1 MDSLRDYRRK
11 RPKGASPEPRGGAPT
26 KGHNSFVIQ
35 RHDATRL
42 HYDFRLEMDGV
53 LKSWAV
59 PKGPSLDPSV
69 KRLAIHVEDHPLDY
83 GGFEGTIPEGN
94 YGAGEVILWDKGTY
108 TTEGNLSA
116 EEQLRKGDLKMVLH
130 GQKLNG
136 SFVLVKLKNS
146 SKQNE
151 WLLIKH
157 RDEYVRTDWDIE
169 EHGTSVKS
177 GKLPG
182 PPRHGHHKSAAV
194 PFSSGLQNLTN
205 ARKSPMPD
213 EGSRR
218 PALASLSEKPFSS
231 DDWLFEIKWDG
242 IRALAVIEDGTTKL
256 MSRSARSISSEYPEF
271 RNLAK
276 YIRARTAVLDGEIV
290 VLDDKGRSSF
300 QRLQGRFG
308 VQNPSEKLQADL
320 PVTYYFFDV
329 LYCDGYDVRRSPLI
343 ERKQLLQ
350 KLVVTD
356 ERIRISDHQIGN
368 GVELF
373 EAAISNGLEGL
384 VAKRLSS
391 PYPEGRT
398 SNWLKF
404 KSVKEVDAVVG
415 GWTDPRGGR
424 QYFGSLLVGLY
435 EKSALRF
442 IGGVGTGFPNTLERE
457 LYEKLQHIPAK
468 KCPFSPVPQT
478 RERAHWVLPKLV
490 ARVGYAEWTSDN
502 NLRQPRFLGLQP
514 DRDPREST
522 FTKETRVSTVV
533 PDPPKTAKSANP
545 FKPSRSAAARTR
557 NATSARAPIVKTK
570 QSSSPQSATPIIKA
584 LEQQHQE
591 QVRAEINGRELTLT
605 HLNKI
610 YFPKAG
616 FTKRDVLAY
625 YATVTPYL
633 LPFLKHRPLVLHRY
647 PNGIAGGAFYQKEA
661 GEYIPGW
668 IRTVAIF
675 SDTKKRD
682 VSYFLIDDL
691 ASLLYLT
698 NLGCIE
704 HNPFSAREDDLDQP
718 DYMFVDLDPTEG
730 TAFGRVVLAARVIG
744 EVLKQAGLE
753 FFTKTSGASGL
764 HMYIPIARKYGFDQ
778 VRALLEIITQLAVD
792 REKGLLTRIHRVH
805 DRPRN
810 SIFVDV
816 RQNSHGQ
823 SLASVFSVRPREGAP
838 VSTPLAWNEL
848 KPDLKPEMWNIRT
861 VLADLPR
868 RSKLWE
874 KFFDHPQTLESALKA
889 LDRSRVA

>member
-1 MDSLRDYRRK
+1 MDSLREYRRK
-11 RPKGASPEPRGGAPT
+11 RPKGDSPEPRGGAPT

-59 PKGPSLDPSV
+59 PKGPSLNPAD

-116 EEQLRKGDLKMVLH
+116 EEQLRKGDLKIFLH

-182 PPRHGHHKSAAV
+182 PPRHGYRKGATAT
-194 PFSSGLQNLTN
+194 FSSGVQNLTN
-205 ARKSPMPD
+205 AYKSPMPD
-213 EGSRR
+213 EGSLR
-218 PALASLSEKPFSS
+218 PALASLSERPFSS
-231 DDWLFEIKWDG
+231 EDWLFEIKWDG
-242 IRALAVIEDGTTKL
+242 IRSLAFVEDGTTKL

-271 RNLAK
+271 RDLAK

-308 VQNPSEKLQADL
+308 VQNPSENLRAEL
-320 PVTYYFFDV
+320 LVTYYFFDV

-350 KLVVTD
+350 KLVVAD

-368 GVELF
+368 GIELF

-457 LYEKLQHIPAK
+457 LYEKLQQIPAK

-478 RERAHWVLPKLV
+478 RERAHWVQPKLV

-514 DRDPREST
+514 DRDPRDSI
-522 FTKETRVSTVV
+522 FAKETRVSAVV
-533 PDPPKTAKSANP
+533 PDPPKTAEP
-545 FKPSRSAAARTR
+545 FKPSRSVAIRTR
-557 NATSARAPIVKTK
+557 KAASVQAPIVKTK
-570 QSSSPQSATPIIKA
+570 KSGSPQSATPIIKA
-584 LEQQHQE
+584 LEQQRQE

-625 YATVTPYL
+625 YATVSPYL

-661 GEYIPGW
+661 GEYIPEW

-675 SDTKKRD
+675 SETKKRA

-691 ASLLYLT
+691 ASLLYLS

-730 TAFGRVVLAARVIG
+730 TAFSRVVLAARVIG

-805 DRPRN
+805 DRPKN
-810 SIFVDV
+810 TIFVDV
-816 RQNSHGQ
+816 RQNAYGQ

-848 KPDLKPEMWNIRT
+848 KPDLKPEVWNIRT

-874 KFFDHPQTLESALKA
+874 KFFDHTQTLESALEA
-889 LDRSRVA
+889 LDRSRLA

>member
-1 MDSLRDYRRK
+1 MDSLREYRRK
-11 RPKGASPEPRGGAPT
+11 RPKGDSPEPRGGAPT

-59 PKGPSLDPSV
+59 PKGPSLNPAD

-116 EEQLRKGDLKMVLH
+116 EEQLRKGDLKIFLH
-130 GQKLNG
+130 GHKLNG

-182 PPRHGHHKSAAV
+182 PPRHGYRKGATT
-194 PFSSGLQNLTN
+194 FSSGVQNLTN
-205 ARKSPMPD
+205 ARKSSMPD
-213 EGSRR
+213 EGSLR

-242 IRALAVIEDGTTKL
+242 IRSLAFVEDGTTRL
-256 MSRSARSISSEYPEF
+256 MSRSGRSISSEYPEF
-271 RNLAK
+271 RDLAK

-290 VLDDKGRSSF
+290 VLDNKGRSGF

-308 VQNPSEKLQADL
+308 VQNPSENLQAEL

-329 LYCDGYDVRRSPLI
+329 LCCDGYDVRRSPLI

-350 KLVVTD
+350 KLVVAD
-356 ERIRISDHQIGN
+356 ARVRISDHQIGN
-368 GVELF
+368 GIELF

-457 LYEKLQHIPAK
+457 LYEKLQQIPAK

-478 RERAHWVLPKLV
+478 RERAHWVQPKLV

-514 DRDPREST
+514 DRDPRESA
-522 FTKETRVSTVV
+522 FAKKTRVSAVV
-533 PDPPKTAKSANP
+533 PDPSKTAQSAKP
-545 FKPSRSAAARTR
+545 FKPSHSAAISTR
-557 NATSARAPIVKTK
+557 KAASAQAPIVTTK
-570 QSSSPQSATPIIKA
+570 KSGSPQSAAPIIKA
-584 LEQQHQE
+584 LEQQRQE

-625 YATVTPYL
+625 YATVSPYL

-661 GEYIPGW
+661 GEYIPEW

-675 SDTKKRD
+675 SETKKRD

-691 ASLLYLT
+691 ASLLYLS

-730 TAFGRVVLAARVIG
+730 TAFSRVVLAARVIG

-764 HMYIPIARKYGFDQ
+764 HMYIPIARKFGFDQ

-805 DRPRN
+805 DRPKN
-810 SIFVDV
+810 TIFVDV
-816 RQNSHGQ
+816 RQNAFGQ

-848 KPDLKPEMWNIRT
+848 KPDLKPEVWNIRT

-874 KFFDHPQTLESALKA
+874 KFFDHTQTLESALEA
-889 LDRSRVA
+889 LDRSRMA

>member
-1 MDSLRDYRRK
+1 MDSLHEYRRK
-11 RPKGASPEPRGGAPT
+11 RPRGASPEPRGGTPT
-26 KGHNSFVIQ
+26 TGHNAFVIQ

-42 HYDFRLEMDGV
+42 HYDFRLEMNGV

-108 TTEGNLSA
+108 TPEGSLSA
-116 EEQLRKGDLKMVLH
+116 EEQLRKGDLKIVLH

-169 EHGTSVKS
+169 EHGQSVKS
-177 GKLPG
+177 GKQPG
-182 PPRHGHHKSAAV
+182 PPRHGHRKNAAA
-194 PFSSGLQNLTN
+194 FSSGVQNLSN
-205 ARKSPMPD
+205 ARKSAMPA
-213 EGSRR
+213 EGGLH

-256 MSRSARSISSEYPEF
+256 VARSARSISFEYPEF
-271 RNLAK
+271 RDLAK

-308 VQNPSEKLQADL
+308 VENPSEKLQAQL

-329 LYCDGYDVRRSPLI
+329 LYCDGFDVRRSPLI

-350 KLVVTD
+350 KLVITN

-368 GVELF
+368 GLELF

-384 VAKRLSS
+384 VAKRTSS

-398 SNWLKF
+398 SNWLKL

-442 IGGVGTGFPNTLERE
+442 VGGVGTGFPNALERE
-457 LYEKLQHIPAK
+457 LYEKLQQIPAK
-468 KCPFSPVPQT
+468 KCPFTPVPQT
-478 RERAHWVLPKLV
+478 RERAYWVQPKLV
-490 ARVGYAEWTSDN
+490 AKVGYAEWTSDHH
-502 NLRQPRFLGLQP
+502 LRQPRFLGLQP
-514 DRDPREST
+514 DRDPRESI
-522 FTKETRVSTVV
+522 FAKEIKATAV
-533 PDPPKTAKSANP
+533 PDANAPKTARPARSATVKTSKSASTPATVNSI
-545 FKPSRSAAARTR
+545 KSASAQSAA
-557 NATSARAPIVKTK
+557 
-570 QSSSPQSATPIIKA
+570 PIIKA
-584 LEQQHQE
+584 LEQRHQE
-591 QVRAEINGRELTLT
+591 QLRAEIDGREVKLT
-605 HLNKI
+605 HLNKV

-616 FTKRDVLAY
+616 FTKRDVLLY
-625 YATVTPYL
+625 YATVSPYL

-647 PNGIAGGAFYQKEA
+647 PNGIAGSAFYQKEA
-661 GEYIPGW
+661 GEYIPEW

-675 SDTKKRD
+675 SETKKRD

-691 ASLLYLT
+691 ASLLYLS

-730 TAFGRVVLAARVIG
+730 TAFGRVVLAATTIG
-744 EVLKQAGLE
+744 DVLKQAGLE
-753 FFTKTSGASGL
+753 FFIKTSGASGL

-805 DRPRN
+805 DRPKK

-838 VSTPLAWNEL
+838 VSTPLACNEL

-868 RSKLWE
+868 RSKLWQ
-874 KFFDHPQTLESALKA
+874 KFFDRPQTLESALKA
-889 LDRSRVA
+889 LDRSRVV

>member
-1 MDSLRDYRRK
+1 MDSLHEYRRK
-11 RPKGASPEPRGGAPT
+11 RPKGASPEPRGGTPT
-26 KGHNSFVIQ
+26 SGHNSFVIQ

-42 HYDFRLEMDGV
+42 HYDFRLEMNGV

-59 PKGPSLDPSV
+59 PKGPSLDPSI

-116 EEQLRKGDLKMVLH
+116 EEQLRKGDLKIVLH

-157 RDEYVRTDWDIE
+157 RDEYVRTGWDIE
-169 EHGTSVKS
+169 EHGTSVKT

-182 PPRHGHHKSAAV
+182 PPRHGHGKGATSA
-194 PFSSGLQNLTN
+194 FSSGVQDLTN
-205 ARKSPMPD
+205 ARKSPMPA
-213 EGSRR
+213 EGSLR

-231 DDWLFEIKWDG
+231 DDWLYEIKWDG
-242 IRALAVIEDGTTKL
+242 IRALAVVEGGMSKL
-256 MSRSARSISSEYPEF
+256 VARSARSISSEYPEF
-271 RNLAK
+271 RDLARH
-276 YIRARTAVLDGEIV
+276 IRARTAVLDGEIV

-308 VQNPSEKLQADL
+308 VENPSEKLRAQL

-329 LYCDGYDVRRSPLI
+329 LYCDGFDVRRSPLI

-350 KLVVTD
+350 KLVITN

-368 GVELF
+368 GLELF

-384 VAKRLSS
+384 VAKRMSS

-398 SNWLKF
+398 SNWLKL
-404 KSVKEVDAVVG
+404 KAVKEVDAVVG

-442 IGGVGTGFPNTLERE
+442 IGGVGTGFANALERE
-457 LYEKLQHIPAK
+457 LYEKLRQIPDK
-468 KCPFSPVPQT
+468 KCTFTPVPQT
-478 RERAHWVLPKLV
+478 RERAHWVQPKLV
-490 ARVGYAEWTSDN
+490 ARIGYAEWTSDHH
-502 NLRQPRFLGLQP
+502 LRQPRFLGLQP
-514 DRDPREST
+514 DRDPRESI
-522 FTKETRVSTVV
+522 FAKEIKATAVV
-533 PDPPKTAKSANP
+533 PDPPKTAKPA
-545 FKPSRSAAARTR
+545 RSAT
-557 NATSARAPIVKTK
+557 VKTSK
-570 QSSSPQSATPIIKA
+570 SASTQPATVKARKSASAQSAAPIIKA
-584 LEQQHQE
+584 LEQRHQE
-591 QVRAEINGRELTLT
+591 QVRAGIDGREVTLT
-605 HLNKI
+605 HLNKV

-616 FTKRDVLAY
+616 FTKRDVLLY
-625 YATVTPYL
+625 YATVSPYL

-661 GEYIPGW
+661 GEYIPEW

-675 SDTKKRD
+675 SETKKRD

-691 ASLLYLT
+691 ASLLYLS

-730 TAFGRVVLAARVIG
+730 TPFSRVALAARVIG

-805 DRPRN
+805 DRPKN

-838 VSTPLAWNEL
+838 VSTPLTWNEV

-868 RSKLWE
+868 RSELWR
-874 KFFDHPQTLESALKA
+874 KFFDHAQTLESALEA
-889 LDRSRVA
+889 LDRSRGV

>member
-1 MDSLRDYRRK
+1 MDTLQEYRRK
-11 RPKGASPEPRGGAPT
+11 RPQGASPEPRGGAPT

-42 HYDFRLEMDGV
+42 HYDLRLEMDGV

-69 KRLAIHVEDHPLDY
+69 KRLAIQVEDHPLDY

-108 TTEGNLSA
+108 TTEGNLPA
-116 EEQLRKGDLKMVLH
+116 DEQLRKGDLKIVLH

-177 GKLPG
+177 GKSPG
-182 PPRHGHHKSAAV
+182 LPRHGYRKSAV
-194 PFSSGLQNLTN
+194 TVTSGVQNLTN

-213 EGSRR
+213 ESSLR
-218 PALASLSEKPFSS
+218 PAQASLSEKPFSS
-231 DDWLFEIKWDG
+231 DDWLYEIKWDG
-242 IRALAVIEDGTTKL
+242 IRSLAVVEDGTTKL
-256 MSRSARSISSEYPEF
+256 VARSARSISAEYPEF
-271 RNLAK
+271 RDLAK
-276 YIRARTAVLDGEIV
+276 NIRARTAVLDGEIV
-290 VLDDKGRSSF
+290 VLDDKGRSDF

-308 VQNPSEKLQADL
+308 VQNPSEKLQDQL

-343 ERKQLLQ
+343 QRKQLLE
-350 KLVVTD
+350 KLAVTN
-356 ERIRISDHQIGN
+356 ERIRISEHQIGN
-368 GVELF
+368 GLELF

-384 VAKRLSS
+384 VAKRLAS
-391 PYPEGRT
+391 PYPDGRT
-398 SNWLKF
+398 SNWLKI

-457 LYEKLQHIPAK
+457 LYEKLQQISAK
-468 KCPFSPVPQT
+468 KCPFTPVPQT
-478 RERAHWVLPKLV
+478 RERAHWVQPKLL
-490 ARVGYAEWTSDN
+490 ARVGYADWTSDN
-502 NLRQPRFLGLQP
+502 HLRQPRFFGLQP
-514 DRDPREST
+514 DRDPRESSFSKQSKT
-522 FTKETRVSTVV
+522 TTVV
-533 PDPPKTAKSANP
+533 PDSQKTAKPA
-545 FKPSRSAAARTR
+545 RSATAKTR
-557 NATSARAPIVKTK
+557 NSASAQFETAKTK
-570 QSSSPQSATPIIKA
+570 KSASPQSATPIIKA

-591 QVRAEINGRELTLT
+591 QVRAEIAGRELTLT

-616 FTKRDVLAY
+616 FTKRDILVY
-625 YATVTPYL
+625 YATVSPYL

-661 GEYIPGW
+661 GEYIPEW

-675 SDTKKRD
+675 SETKKRD
-682 VSYFLIDDL
+682 VSYFLVDDL

-704 HNPFSAREDDLDQP
+704 HNPFSAREDDLDLP

-730 TAFGRVVLAARVIG
+730 TAFSRVVLAAKVIG
-744 EVLKQAGLE
+744 KVLKQAGLK

-764 HMYIPIARKYGFDQ
+764 HLFIPIARKYGFDQ

-792 REKGLLTRIHRVH
+792 REKGLLTRIHRVQ
-805 DRPRN
+805 DRPKN

-816 RQNSHGQ
+816 RQNAYGQ

-848 KPDLKPEMWNIRT
+848 KPDLKPEKWNIIS

-874 KFFDHPQTLESALKA
+874 KFFDHAQTLESALEA

>member
-1 MDSLRDYRRK
+1 MDSLHEYRRK
-11 RPKGASPEPRGGAPT
+11 RRKGASPEPRGGTPT
-26 KGHNSFVIQ
+26 TGHDLFVIQ

-42 HYDFRLEMDGV
+42 HYDFRLEMNGV

-108 TTEGNLSA
+108 TTEGSLSA
-116 EEQLRKGDLKMVLH
+116 EEQLRKGDLKIVLH

-169 EHGTSVKS
+169 EYGQSVKS
-177 GKLPG
+177 GKQPG
-182 PPRHGHHKSAAV
+182 PPRPGHRKNAAA
-194 PFSSGLQNLTN
+194 FSSGAQNLSN
-205 ARKSPMPD
+205 ARKSPMPA
-213 EGSRR
+213 EASLH

-256 MSRSARSISSEYPEF
+256 VARSARSISFEYPEF
-271 RNLAK
+271 RDLAK

-308 VQNPSEKLQADL
+308 LENPSEKLQAQL

-329 LYCDGYDVRRSPLI
+329 LYCDGFDVRRSPLL

-350 KLVVTD
+350 KLVITT

-368 GVELF
+368 GLELF

-384 VAKRLSS
+384 VAKRMSS

-398 SNWLKF
+398 SNWLKL
-404 KSVKEVDAVVG
+404 KSVKELDAVVG

-442 IGGVGTGFPNTLERE
+442 VGGVGSGFPNALERE
-457 LYEKLQHIPAK
+457 LYEKLQQIPAK
-468 KCPFSPVPQT
+468 KCPFTPVPQT
-478 RERAHWVLPKLV
+478 RERAHWVQPKLV
-490 ARVGYAEWTSDN
+490 AKVGYAEWTSDHH
-502 NLRQPRFLGLQP
+502 LRQPRFLGVQS
-514 DRDPREST
+514 DRDPRESI
-522 FTKETRVSTVV
+522 FAKEIKTTAVV
-533 PDPPKTAKSANP
+533 PDPPKTAKPALSATVKTSKSASTP
-545 FKPSRSAAARTR
+545 ATVKAGESASAQSAA
-557 NATSARAPIVKTK
+557 
-570 QSSSPQSATPIIKA
+570 PIIKA
-584 LEQQHQE
+584 LEQRHQE
-591 QVRAEINGRELTLT
+591 QVRAEIDGREMTLT
-605 HLNKI
+605 HLNKV
-610 YFPKAG
+610 YFPEAG
-616 FTKRDVLAY
+616 FTKRDVLLY
-625 YATVTPYL
+625 YATVSPYL

-661 GEYIPGW
+661 GEYIPEW

-675 SDTKKRD
+675 SETKKRD

-691 ASLLYLT
+691 ASLLYLS

-704 HNPFSAREDDLDQP
+704 HNPFSAREDDLDRP

-730 TAFGRVVLAARVIG
+730 TPFSRVVLAAKVIG

-838 VSTPLAWNEL
+838 VSTPLTRNEL
-848 KPDLKPEMWNIRT
+848 QPDLKPEMWNIRT

-868 RSKLWE
+868 RAKLWG
-874 KFFDHPQTLESALKA
+874 KFFEHAQTLESALEA

>member
-1 MDSLRDYRRK
+1 MDSLQEYRRK
-11 RPKGASPEPRGGAPT
+11 RPKGASPEPRGGAAT

-69 KRLAIHVEDHPLDY
+69 KRLAIQVEDHPLDY

-108 TTEGNLSA
+108 TTEGNLPA
-116 EEQLRKGDLKMVLH
+116 QEQLRKGDLKIVLH
-130 GQKLNG
+130 GEKLNG
-136 SFVLVKLKNS
+136 GFVLVKLKYS

-182 PPRHGHHKSAAV
+182 PPRHGHRKGAV
-194 PFSSGLQNLTN
+194 AFSTGVQNLTN
-205 ARKSPMPD
+205 ARKSPMPA
-213 EGSRR
+213 EGNLR

-242 IRALAVIEDGTTKL
+242 IRSLAVVEDGRTKL
-256 MSRSARSISSEYPEF
+256 VARSARSISAEYPEF
-271 RNLAK
+271 RDLAK
-276 YIRARTAVLDGEIV
+276 NIRARTAVLDGEIV
-290 VLDDKGRSSF
+290 VLDDMGRSDF

-308 VQNPSEKLQADL
+308 VQNPSEKLQAQL

-329 LYCDGYDVRRSPLI
+329 LYCDGYDLRRSPLI
-343 ERKQLLQ
+343 ERKQLLE
-350 KLVVTD
+350 KLVVTN
-356 ERIRISDHQIGN
+356 ERIRISEHQIGN
-368 GVELF
+368 GIELF
-373 EAAISNGLEGL
+373 EAATSSGLEGL
-384 VAKRLSS
+384 VAKRMAS

-424 QYFGSLLVGLY
+424 EYFGSLSVGLY

-442 IGGVGTGFPNTLERE
+442 IGGVGTGFPNALERE
-457 LYEKLQHIPAK
+457 LYEKLQQIPAK
-468 KCPFSPVPQT
+468 KCPFTPVPQT
-478 RERAHWVLPKLV
+478 RERAHWVQPKLV

-502 NLRQPRFLGLQP
+502 QLRQPRFLGLQP

-522 FTKETRVSTVV
+522 FLKETKTGTAP
-533 PDPPKTAKSANP
+533 PDPPKTAKPARSATV
-545 FKPSRSAAARTR
+545 KTRKSAAAHSET
-557 NATSARAPIVKTK
+557 VKTK
-570 QSSSPQSATPIIKA
+570 KSVSAQSAAPIIKA
-584 LEQQHQE
+584 LEQKHQE
-591 QVRAEINGRELTLT
+591 QVRAEIGGRELTLT

-616 FTKRDVLAY
+616 FTKRDILVY
-625 YATVTPYL
+625 YATVSPYL

-661 GEYIPGW
+661 GEYIPEW

-675 SDTKKRD
+675 SETKKRD

-704 HNPFSAREDDLDQP
+704 HNPFSAREDDLDLP

-730 TAFGRVVLAARVIG
+730 TAFSRVVLAAKVIG
-744 EVLKQAGLE
+744 EVLQQAGLE

-764 HMYIPIARKYGFDQ
+764 HMFIPIARKYGFDQ

-792 REKGLLTRIHRVH
+792 REKGLLTRIHRVQ

-816 RQNSHGQ
+816 RQNAYGQ

-848 KPDLKPEMWNIRT
+848 KPDLKPGEWNIRS

-874 KFFDHPQTLESALKA
+874 KFFDHAQALESALEA